1 MSDGVQ
7 SIYVIRHLYHHQYQE
22 HGERYDIFSDTWEP
36 IAPMPDVGV
45 NPGNYCTA
53 ALFDKQ
59 IITYK
64 IAFFTQ
70 YDQCGYSEMV
80 YSIAKDEWQFIRQ
93 RYESDV
99 LIPYRCKAPLSL
111 AEYTFIP
118 FVDREKGIIR
128 FYYIKK
134 KRSKKKLLCLL
145 PIETRP
151 YNRIFGPVALSRAA
165 VDALYRRSVH
175 G

>member
-1 MSDGVQ
+1 
-7 SIYVIRHLYHHQYQE
+7 
-22 HGERYDIFSDTWEP
+22 
-36 IAPMPDVGV
+36 MPDVGV

-99 LIPYRCKAPLSL
+99 LIPYRCKAPCLLLSTL
-111 AEYTFIP
+111 LFLSSIARKAL
-118 FVDREKGIIR
+118 FVSITSRR
-128 FYYIKK
+128 NVQ
-134 KRSKKKLLCLL
+134 KRSC
-145 PIETRP
+145 
-151 YNRIFGPVALSRAA
+151 
-165 VDALYRRSVH
+165 SVCCPSQLDH
-175 G
+175 IIGFLDPLR